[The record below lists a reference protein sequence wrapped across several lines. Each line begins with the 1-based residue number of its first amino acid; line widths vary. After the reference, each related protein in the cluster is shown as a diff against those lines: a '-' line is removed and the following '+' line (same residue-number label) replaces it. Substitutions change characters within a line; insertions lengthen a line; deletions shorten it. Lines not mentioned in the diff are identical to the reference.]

1 MLSLFPCPSPLLQL
15 DLSVVTKRFNLL
27 SQKVFRKGFGCS
39 CLGSTRYRSVYG
51 TEPGEA
57 TGYVATSVLEQS
69 KTGVETGTRNG
80 WDLEK
85 EGTLAWLLPA
95 KMLSRIVVHVVRWLL
110 RQRMIH
116 QA

>member
-1 MLSLFPCPSPLLQL
+1 MGFTGEEVEPSF
-15 DLSVVTKRFNLL
+15 TKGIP
-27 SQKVFRKGFGCS
+27 KIGYS

-57 TGYVATSVLEQS
+57 TGYGATSVLEQS

-85 EGTLAWLLPA
+85 RKERWLLPA
-95 KMLSRIVVHVVRWLL
+95 KMLSRIVENVVRWLL